1 MTEDVGRQTAGV
13 GPQNLR
19 FLHSRDVGGSVG
31 YIVHTVLTVFSG
43 LRSVDNLFNLCDLA
57 LV

>member
-1 MTEDVGRQTAGV
+1 MTEDVGRQTSGV
-13 GPQNLR
+13 GPQHLR
-19 FLHSRDVGGSVG
+19 FLHPSNVGGSVD